1 MCWIEEVQFIWGVVA
16 EWKIFSLGGGGG
28 VMIDSC
34 EE

>member
-16 EWKIFSLGGGGG
+16 EWKIISLGGG